1 MERDVAIVGVGQSP
15 FMRRCGI
22 SIGELCFFAFKE
34 AKEGINLK
42 NEQIDASIICS
53 ATEYDKQRS
62 PAGVITEYLNL
73 NHRPTF
79 CVESLCSSSSSGLR
93 VAYSL
98 IKSGLHNV
106 VAVIGFQKMSELT
119 SSEAA
124 ERMGRSGD
132 VMWESSFGLTMPAVF
147 GMLARA
153 HSATY
158 GTTEEQMAKVRVKN
172 STYGALNNKA
182 AFRNKVTLEEVMNS
196 RMVVSPLKLLDCC
209 ANADGAVVLIFAN
222 RDIAQRIT
230 NKPIW
235 IHGLGAS
242 SSPATL
248 ARRETYSSIVC
259 TREAAKMAYDMAGIS
274 PEDIDVAEVHDCFTI
289 AEIIN
294 CEDLGFAK
302 PGEGVKLLED
312 RETYLDG
319 KIPVNIDGGLLCK
332 GHPIGATG
340 AGQIRTIVKQLR
352 GECGE
357 MQVKGARIGLVHNM
371 GGPAIYCFVTILGRD

>member
-1 MERDVAIVGVGQSP
+1 MEKDVAIVGVGQSP

-22 SIGELCFFAFKE
+22 SIGELCFLAFKE
-34 AKEGINLK
+34 AKEDINLR
-42 NEQIDASIICS
+42 NEQIEASIICS

-73 NHRPTF
+73 NRKPTF

-98 IKSGLHNV
+98 IKSGLHSV
-106 VAVIGFQKMSELT
+106 VTVIGFQKMSELT
-119 SSEAA
+119 SAEAA

-147 GMLARA
+147 AMFARA
-153 HSATY
+153 HMDEY
-158 GTTEEQMAKVRVKN
+158 GTTEEQIAKVRVKN
-172 STYGALNNKA
+172 SIYGALNDKA
-182 AFRNKVTLEEVMNS
+182 IFREKVTVDEIMNS
-196 RMVVSPLKLLDCC
+196 RMVVSPLKVLDCC
-209 ANADGAVVLIFAN
+209 ANADGAVVLILAN
-222 RDIAQRIT
+222 RDVAKKIT

-242 SSPATL
+242 SSSATL
-248 ARRETYSSIVC
+248 STRETYSSIVC
-259 TREAAKMAYDMAGIS
+259 TREAAQLAYNMAGIG

-289 AEIIN
+289 TEIIN
-294 CEDLGFAK
+294 YEDLGFAK
-302 PGEGVKLLED
+302 PGGGVKLLED
-312 RETYLDG
+312 KETYLGG
-319 KIPVNIDGGLLCK
+319 KIPVNLDGGLLCK

-352 GECGE
+352 GEFGE
-357 MQVKGARIGLVHNM
+357 AQVKGAKIGLVHNM
-371 GGPAIYCFVTILGRD
+371 GGPAIYCFVTIFGRD